1 MISLVA
7 GVIFSPNVT
16 NFLKPE
22 QYALHDEE
30 VLNTITLYFSRL
42 VLGVQVVLAGVQLPS
57 RYLKTEW
64 KSLTL
69 LLGPAMLGMWIVTS
83 LLIFALVPYVS
94 RGTSQ
99 PSTLIVVATAFAS
112 GPG

>member
-16 NFLKPE
+16 NLLKPE

-30 VLNTITLYFSRL
+30 VLHTITLYFSRL

-57 RYLKTEW
+57 KYLKTEW
-64 KSLTL
+64 KSLAL
-69 LLGPAMLGMWIVTS
+69 LLGPAMLGMWLVTS
-83 LLIFALVPYVS
+83 LLIFALVPYV
-94 RGTSQ
+94 
-99 PSTLIVVATAFAS
+99 LN
-112 GPG
+112 

>member
-7 GVIFSPNVT
+7 GVIFSPNVA
-16 NFLKPE
+16 NLLKPE

-57 RYLKTEW
+57 KYLRTEW
-64 KSLTL
+64 KSLAL
-69 LLGPAMLGMWIVTS
+69 LLGPGMAVMWLVTS
-83 LLIFALVPYVS
+83 LLIFALVPYVLCTHAS
-94 RGTSQ
+94 R
-99 PSTLIVVATAFAS
+99 PRYR
-112 GPG
+112 PEPDR